1 MKRDK
6 IALIGGGQIGGIL
19 ALLIAERELG
29 DAVIVEV
36 PEREGIAR
44 GKALDIL
51 EATPVIGVDSCVQG
65 SSHFEDIQGAGVVV
79 VTAGVPR
86 RPGMSREDLLT
97 TNLGIIKTVAKNVK
111 KACADAFCVIVTN
124 PLDAMVYA
132 FQKTGGFPAHKVV
145 GMAGVLDSARFRAFV
160 AAELNVSVEDVSGIV
175 LGGHGPTM
183 VPLIRTS
190 TVGGIPLTELL
201 AQDRIDA
208 IVERTREAGGEIV
221 SLLGN
226 GSAFVSP
233 AASVLAMIESYL
245 RDKKRVLPAAA
256 WLNGEYGIKGFYMGV
271 PVVIG
276 AGGVERVIEVK
287 LTDDEQQAFNKSLE
301 AVKKAVGEAGL

>member
-29 DAVIVEV
+29 DAVIVEI
-36 PEREGIAR
+36 PEREGIAK

-51 EATPVIGVDSCVQG
+51 EGTSIIGVDSCVQG
-65 SSHFEDIQGAGVVV
+65 SSRFEDIQGADVVV

-86 RPGMSREDLLT
+86 KPGMSREDLLS

-111 KACADAFCVIVTN
+111 KACPDAFCVIVTN

-132 FQKTGGFPAHKVV
+132 FQENGDFPTNKVV

-160 AAELNVSVEDVSGIV
+160 ASELNVSVEDVSGIV

-183 VPLIRTS
+183 VPLTRTS

-201 AQDRIDA
+201 SQNRIDA
-208 IVERTREAGGEIV
+208 IVERTRKAGGEIV
-221 SLLGN
+221 GLLGN

-245 RDKKRVLPAAA
+245 KDKKRVLPAAA
-256 WLNGEYGIKGFYMGV
+256 WLNGEYGIQGYYMGV

-276 AGGVERVIEVK
+276 ARGVERVIEVR
-287 LTDDEQQAFNKSLE
+287 LTDDEREALNKSLE
-301 AVKKAVGEAGL
+301 AVKKAVAEVKL